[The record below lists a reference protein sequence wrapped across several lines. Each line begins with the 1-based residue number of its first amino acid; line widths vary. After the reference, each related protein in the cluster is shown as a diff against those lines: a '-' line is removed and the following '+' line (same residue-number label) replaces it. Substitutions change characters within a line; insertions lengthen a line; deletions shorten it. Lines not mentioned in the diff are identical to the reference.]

1 MPDFDIAALLRR
13 QVRTASPE
21 RAQEALLALLMPYF
35 RPTFGAGKTVEHEVS
50 VLRALALLEVVP
62 AQATELDL
70 VMALRVTRAKA
81 RALLYQAQLADVQD
95 MEALDDRV
103 REVLAHPRIG
113 KLPSRDDEPVMWLLD
128 VPFPLVADRIRQL
141 VRQERYISDGSFS
154 PNLIKLPSTAYG
166 AVVACLVP
174 PQNREALLTV
184 ARDSVKNAH
193 GDDLRKILGRVF
205 GHLGKQIAGDVGGRL
220 SEEVG
225 KELYDLLRTGGS
237 ALFKRLTPSG
247 DSQ

>member
-1 MPDFDIAALLRR
+1 VDLFQRLL
-13 QVRTASPE
+13 
-21 RAQEALLALLMPYF
+21 
-35 RPTFGAGKTVEHEVS
+35 
-50 VLRALALLEVVP
+50 
-62 AQATELDL
+62 
-70 VMALRVTRAKA
+70 
-81 RALLYQAQLADVQD
+81 
-95 MEALDDRV
+95 
-103 REVLAHPRIG
+103 
-113 KLPSRDDEPVMWLLD
+113 
-128 VPFPLVADRIRQL
+128 RQL
-141 VRQERYISDGSFS
+141 VRQEGYISDGSFS

-237 ALFKRLTPSG
+237 ALFKRLRPSG